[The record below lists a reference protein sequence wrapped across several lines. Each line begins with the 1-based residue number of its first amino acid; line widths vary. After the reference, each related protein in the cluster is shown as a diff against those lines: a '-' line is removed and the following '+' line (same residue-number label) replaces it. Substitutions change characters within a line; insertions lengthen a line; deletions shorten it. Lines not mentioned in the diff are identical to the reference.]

1 MMLLLQHQTIPN
13 PGGATCISAQTVG
26 ADNYGTRLTMAV
38 CLQLKE
44 KRDKEKIN
52 DFLSQSIHAKLRWH
66 RKENI
71 FTGACFMHELALL
84 ACWLAGWL
92 VW

>member
-13 PGGATCISAQTVG
+13 PGGATCTSAQTVG

-44 KRDKEKIN
+44 KRDKEKN
-52 DFLSQSIHAKLRWH
+52 K
-66 RKENI
+66 
-71 FTGACFMHELALL
+71 
-84 ACWLAGWL
+84 
-92 VW
+92 